1 MRKIYIK
8 EQLYLI
14 TTIIGLGKETIIGR
28 YNKIN
33 INILN
38 FIFYK
43 LEKKEE
49 LLIKLGLICKK
60 PDSVKVV

>member
-43 LEKKEE
+43 LEKK
-49 LLIKLGLICKK
+49 KNY
-60 PDSVKVV
+60 